1 MHPQINLED
10 FQYKLPEERIAQHP
24 LANRDEAKLLIYDKG
39 EITHSQFFKLPLFLS
54 PQTLLVFN
62 DTKVIPARLYFR
74 KETRALIEIFLVE
87 PAQPALMS
95 LMTQATSPVRW
106 HCMIGNKKR
115 WKNGE
120 ILKQELLIGEVLFVL
135 EAVLID
141 AENQIVEL
149 RWSEDEL
156 PFLEIL
162 QKFGNLPLPP
172 YLKRKV
178 STEDQNQYQTVYS
191 ANEGAVAA
199 PTAGL
204 HFTERVL
211 DDLDKKGIEKLFLTL
226 HVGGGTFQPIK
237 TDSIVEHKMHL
248 EQIIFTKENIQQLRK
263 NTEHVIAVGTTS
275 MRALESLYWFG
286 IKVKQAKE
294 EGNKAPIPFFIEKLY
309 PYQLEKKDI
318 ISLDESLEMIEEY
331 MYKHNLL
338 ELPGETEIFI
348 FTGYIFKVCK
358 SLITNYHL
366 PNTTLILLVAA
377 FIGEDWRKVYE
388 QALAHEYRF
397 LSYGDSSLLIPSD
410 GV

>member
-1 MHPQINLED
+1 MHAQINLED
-10 FQYKLPEERIAQHP
+10 FQYVLPEERIAQYP

-62 DTKVIPARLYFR
+62 NTRVIPARLYFR
-74 KETRALIEIFLVE
+74 KETGALIEIFLVE

-106 HCMIGNKKR
+106 YCMVGNKKR

-120 ILKQELLIGEVLFVL
+120 VLKQELLVGEVLLVL

-141 AENQIVEL
+141 VEKQIVEL

-172 YLKRKV
+172 YLKREV

-237 TDSIVEHKMHL
+237 SDSIVEHKMHL
-248 EQIIFTKENIQQLRK
+248 EQIIFTKENIQQLRR
-263 NTEHVIAVGTTS
+263 NTAHVIAVGTTS

-286 IKVKQAKE
+286 IKVKQAQE
-294 EGNKAPIPFFIEKLY
+294 QGNMAPIPFFIEKLF

-318 ISLDESLEMIEEY
+318 ISIDESLEMIEEY
-331 MYKHNLL
+331 MDRHLLL

-348 FTGYIFKVCK
+348 FPGYGFKVCK

-377 FIGEDWRKVYE
+377 FIGEDWRKVYQ
-388 QALAHEYRF
+388 QALDHEYRF